1 MKKLLLLVLISVSST
16 FSAIAK
22 KVEGKIIRENDTL
35 YVILNIPVKFFDV
48 DPNYES
54 LQYRVKYFD
63 KTGKKITVWPNEAKE
78 IQFKYNFENVRLLSR
93 VNTLGGKNIFLSRN
107 RIFLKLEKEGKL
119 NLFRYYYTQSSPGMY
134 NASSGMMMPGSSYG
148 VEQYILQKG
157 DQDLKQ
163 PKTLTFKKD
172 MAQYFSDCPTLV
184 KQIESRDFRKGDM
197 EQIVDFYNDKCG
209 K

>member
-1 MKKLLLLVLISVSST
+1 MKKSFLLVLISL
-16 FSAIAK
+16 FSISVFGK

-35 YVILNIPVKFFDV
+35 YVTLNIPVKLFDV

-63 KTGKKITVWPNEAKE
+63 KTGKKITVWPDEAKE
-78 IQFKYNFENVRLLSR
+78 IQFKYNFENVRMLSR
-93 VNTLGGKNIFLSRN
+93 VNTIGGKIFLARS

-119 NLFRYYYTQSSPGMY
+119 NLYSYYFTQHSGGMY
-134 NASSGMMMPGSSYG
+134 NASTGMMSPGYSYSAERY
-148 VEQYILQKG
+148 VLQKG
-157 DQDLKQ
+157 DQELKQ
-163 PKTLTFKKD
+163 PKTLSFKKD

-197 EQIVDFYNDKCG
+197 EQIVDFYNQRCG
-209 K
+209 N